1 MKKYKKLILSW
12 FYGAETV
19 QMVKDFSRSSF
30 IHPYLNKVEAVRNI
44 FIGEYFPQEFLCA
57 EAYSFNLFRAQ
68 ISTRWSCLWGYS
80 FGFDLNEDEHK
91 TVAGDD
97 IQFPLAFFPVPAY
110 YGEPFTFQHFRGI
123 FFTDSAEADMCG
135 SAETEMAF
143 QFTVYLH
150 FPGAEPEQW

>member
-1 MKKYKKLILSW
+1 MILSW

-19 QMVKDFSRSSF
+19 LMVKDFNRAPF
-30 IHPYLNKVEAVRNI
+30 IHPYLNKIEAVRNI
-44 FIGEYFPQEFLCA
+44 FIGEYFPQEFLCS

-68 ISTRWSCLWGYS
+68 IGAWWSCLWGYS
-80 FGFDLNEDEHK
+80 FGLDFNEDEHK

-97 IQFPLAFFPVPAY
+97 IQFPLALFPIPAY

-123 FFTDSAEADMCG
+123 FLTGSAEADMCC

-150 FPGAEPEQW
+150 FPGAEPERW